1 MANKVFNY
9 YKELPSWA
17 KGVVVVG
24 GIAKVY
30 FTTKSFLKRIKQSA
44 EKSKSM
50 ETVISQKK
58 EVKELEDTGL
68 RATFSDSQYKAWADA
83 LQTQFDGCDF
93 NIADWYSPILAI
105 WNYAHYSNSGKK
117 LVMIIS
123 KFKNDLDF
131 LKLSTAW
138 GVRTYDQCG
147 WGTGNVENATLSKAI
162 SDELNEGEISKINGA
177 LGKQGIKYR
186 F

>member
-1 MANKVFNY
+1 
-9 YKELPSWA
+9 
-17 KGVVVVG
+17 
-24 GIAKVY
+24 
-30 FTTKSFLKRIKQSA
+30 
-44 EKSKSM
+44 
-50 ETVISQKK
+50 
-58 EVKELEDTGL
+58 
-68 RATFSDSQYKAWADA
+68 
-83 LQTQFDGCDF
+83 
-93 NIADWYSPILAI
+93 
-105 WNYAHYSNSGKK
+105 
-117 LVMIIS
+117 MIIS

-177 LGKQGIKYR
+177 LAKQGIKYR